1 MLFLI
6 KTTSA
11 QNYGLSFAN
20 SATYAQIPQDPSHN
34 ITGSITL
41 EAWIYPTSWTSEVWR
56 GSIINKE
63 QNNSTGYML
72 RCGANGTLNF
82 NIGTGSTW
90 KEVNSPANTLMLN
103 TWQHVAGVFNGTTL
117 TLYVNGIQVGTPVS
131 YTGTIGINTVPIEI
145 GRSNIDINRFF
156 NGRIDEVRIWNSA
169 ISATDLFA
177 YYNSSITSSNPN
189 YSTLV
194 AYYEMDN
201 YSTDTDND

>member
-1 MLFLI
+1 L
-6 KTTSA
+6 K
-11 QNYGLSFAN
+11 
-20 SATYAQIPQDPSHN
+20 H
-34 ITGSITL
+34 GSIQHLGHQRYGEGQLLTKSK
-41 EAWIYPTSWTSEVWR
+41 ITQQD
-56 GSIINKE
+56 I
-63 QNNSTGYML
+63 L